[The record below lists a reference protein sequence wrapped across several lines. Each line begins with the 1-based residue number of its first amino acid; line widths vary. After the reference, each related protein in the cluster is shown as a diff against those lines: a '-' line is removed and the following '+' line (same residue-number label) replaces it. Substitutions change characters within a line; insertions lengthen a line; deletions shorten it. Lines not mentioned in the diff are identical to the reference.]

1 MLSSIRNNRK
11 ALSIVL
17 WLVIIAF
24 VATIFVVWGVGE
36 KTSSSTYAVKVGD
49 KVITENEFIMQN
61 RVVEEEL
68 KRFGGEID
76 NLSAYVLQSMIEK
89 KVLLMEAD
97 KLDIPV
103 TKAEIQAY
111 ISSMPAF
118 QINGVFNMQQYEAV
132 LKNNRTTPA
141 AFEANASDELKLMK
155 IRGLIYQSQSVV
167 SQKEV
172 ENEYNYRMST
182 INLDYATVPLKSF
195 ENKVSAEP
203 TDAELQEYYNLIKE
217 AYRVPAEIKLKYA
230 AFNKDKFIENYEV
243 SDEIAQNFYN
253 NNKAIFNQGE
263 GAEVSMISIPVNA
276 NDNESDKA
284 ALAIINKAYDELKSG
299 KAFAEVAN
307 TYNDTNV
314 SPVDGYMGVI
324 TKGTTKFDVENV
336 IFNTKAESYSPV
348 TKVSDG
354 YIIVYVHK
362 LVPAKEFTFEEKKD
376 EIKATIKQD
385 AGRDAFNTYT
395 LNEYTKIL
403 NNTNITEL
411 LKKEPE
417 FASFVTT
424 EDNYITEKDT
434 FFLPQAKENL
444 FMLDKGGV
452 SQRIE
457 TDNVT
462 YIFEVEDKKPSYIPE
477 LAEVKQQL
485 LIDYKVDKI
494 TKEGIKALESDI
506 AGEGFEKTAAKY
518 NSQVKKLSFVRSNAD
533 LESLF
538 KGDVALVA
546 TVQNTKSGQ
555 ALQKP
560 YLLDDNFY
568 IFKVSSITPADMAKL
583 NDYKDTI
590 QNFIASVKGE
600 TAITSYVS
608 KAMEKVEVKYNKDFL
623 NRNNI
628 TIQK

>member
-36 KTSSSTYAVKVGD
+36 KTSSAIYAVKVGD
-49 KVITENEFIMQN
+49 HVITESEFIMQN
-61 RVVEEEL
+61 RMAEDEL
-68 KRFGGEID
+68 RRFGGQVD
-76 NLSAYVLQSMIEK
+76 NLSSYVLQSMIEK

-97 KLDIPV
+97 KLNIPI
-103 TKAEIQAY
+103 TNAEIISY
-111 ISSMPAF
+111 INSLPAF

-132 LKNNRTTPA
+132 LASNRITPA
-141 AFEANASDELKLMK
+141 AFEANAKDELKIMK

-167 SQKEV
+167 SPKEV
-172 ENEYNYRMST
+172 ENEYNYRYST
-182 INLDYATVPLKSF
+182 INLDYAAIPLNTF
-195 ENKVSAEP
+195 ESKVNAAP
-203 TDAELQEYYNLIKE
+203 TDAELQAYYDIIKE
-217 AYRVPAEIKLKYA
+217 AYRVPAEIKVKYA
-230 AFNKDKFIENYEV
+230 AFSKDKFLANYEV
-243 SDEIAQNFYN
+243 DDEVALNYYN
-253 NNKAIFNQGE
+253 NNKNLFSQKE
-263 GAEVSMISIPVNA
+263 GAEVSMLLIPA
-276 NDNESDKA
+276 AAGDNESDKA
-284 ALAIINKAYDELKSG
+284 ALDKINKAYADLQAG

-307 TYNDTNV
+307 TYTENDLTN
-314 SPVDGYMGVI
+314 VDGYVGVVE
-324 TKGTTKFDVENV
+324 KGFMQFDLDNLIFTTKEN
-336 IFNTKAESYSPV
+336 TYSNV
-348 TKVSDG
+348 TKTSSG
-354 YIIVYVHK
+354 YAIVFVHK
-362 LVPAKEFTFEEKKD
+362 LIPAKDYTFEEKKED
-376 EIKATIKQD
+376 IKNEIKQD

-424 EDNYITEKDT
+424 EDDYITEKDT

-457 TDNVT
+457 ADNVT

-518 NSQVKKLSFVRSNAD
+518 NSEVKKLSFVRSNAD

-538 KGDVALVA
+538 KGDAALIA
-546 TVQNTKSGQ
+546 AVQNTKSGQ